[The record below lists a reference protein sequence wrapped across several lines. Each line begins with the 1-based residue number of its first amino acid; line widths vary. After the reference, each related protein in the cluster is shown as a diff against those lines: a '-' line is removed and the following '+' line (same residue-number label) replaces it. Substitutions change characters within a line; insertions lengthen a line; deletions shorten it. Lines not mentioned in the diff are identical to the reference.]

1 MLCHSFTRNNSFLL
15 TSQSPPGKQ
24 EKPFNSVF
32 RHNSSLSVYL
42 FFNSELYPG
51 KSKDFNNEG
60 VISQVKRAFKSY
72 FLSPKNNKKADT
84 LCMKFSLTS
93 NSNVEMCLYPL
104 FQNQRSHFLLPP
116 LFQRI
121 SKPSCHDHQNG
132 TYCRLPP
139 LSFRINFKDT
149 PSHVFMGS

>member
-1 MLCHSFTRNNSFLL
+1 MNILNEKLHISCLAGSFFLKTAWSFYNSTLQTATISKTMVKCWSKFHIQMLCHSFTRDNSFLL

-51 KSKDFNNEG
+51 KSKDFNEG
-60 VISQVKRAFKSY
+60 IISQVKRAFKSY

-84 LCMKFSLTS
+84 FCMKFSLTS

-104 FQNQRSHFLLPP
+104 FQN
-116 LFQRI
+116 
-121 SKPSCHDHQNG
+121 
-132 TYCRLPP
+132 
-139 LSFRINFKDT
+139 
-149 PSHVFMGS
+149 